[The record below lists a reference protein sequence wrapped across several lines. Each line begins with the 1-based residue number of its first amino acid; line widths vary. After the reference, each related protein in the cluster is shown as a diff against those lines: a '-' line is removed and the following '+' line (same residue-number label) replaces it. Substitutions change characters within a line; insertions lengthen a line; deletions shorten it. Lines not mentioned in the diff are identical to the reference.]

1 MALKVKEREAK
12 IKALRK
18 DLEEKLE
25 EQLPPEMLEE
35 RKKSEPPKIDSER
48 EVEPELGKKIVEAL
62 LLASSKPLTVNEI
75 RKSIKGFSQKE
86 VTKWTQ
92 ELKEAYDRE
101 GRSFE
106 VLEIAGGFEIA
117 TRKEFAPWIVK
128 MELQKKQRQATQSAL
143 ETLAI
148 LAYKQPITRVEIEEL
163 RGVDVS
169 GVLNTLMEKGFVK
182 ISGKKEIPGRPF
194 LYSTTEKFLEHF
206 GLNMITDLPSLEEIR
221 NVVENAVKKEDLLGT
236 HKVVDV
242 PQEGETAQPS
252 EAAETQTEPE
262 TQEETNGSEP
272 VTQEN

>member
-1 MALKVKEREAK
+1 
-12 IKALRK
+12 
-18 DLEEKLE
+18 
-25 EQLPPEMLEE
+25 
-35 RKKSEPPKIDSER
+35 
-48 EVEPELGKKIVEAL
+48 
-62 LLASSKPLTVNEI
+62 
-75 RKSIKGFSQKE
+75 
-86 VTKWTQ
+86 
-92 ELKEAYDRE
+92 
-101 GRSFE
+101 
-106 VLEIAGGFEIA
+106 
-117 TRKEFAPWIVK
+117 

-206 GLNMITDLPSLEEIR
+206 GLNLITDLPSLEEIR
-221 NVVENAVKKEDLLGT
+221 NVVENAVKKEELLGT
-236 HKVVDV
+236 SKVVEV

-252 EAAETQTEPE
+252 EATETQTETE
-262 TQEETNGSEP
+262 NQEETNGSEP